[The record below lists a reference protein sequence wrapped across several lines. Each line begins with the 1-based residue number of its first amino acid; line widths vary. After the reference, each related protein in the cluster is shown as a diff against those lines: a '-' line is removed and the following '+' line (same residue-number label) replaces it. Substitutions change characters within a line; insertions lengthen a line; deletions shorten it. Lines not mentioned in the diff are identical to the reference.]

1 MESRLDSWWKGRH
14 MPMVKVSW
22 VAGRSIEQK
31 KQLAA
36 RITPAVAEI
45 GDVPAKSVWVVFD
58 DVDPQDWAI
67 EGRLIAES

>member
-1 MESRLDSWWKGRH
+1 

-36 RITPAVAEI
+36 RITAAVSEI
-45 GDVPAKSVWVVFD
+45 GDIPAKSVWVVFD
-58 DVDPQDWAI
+58 DVDPHDWAI